1 VDALTSAPGEHARG
15 ISFTGRW
22 QDYLKIAVTNLLL
35 TIVTLGIYRFWAT
48 ARQRRYLW
56 SNTRIIDDELEWTG
70 TGGEMFIGFLMVM
83 GIFLGWGAL
92 IMGGAALL
100 GQWFIV
106 LGAVCFYIFLLWGFG
121 FAQFR
126 ALRYRLSR
134 TYWRGI
140 RGGSD
145 DNGVGYGWSALG
157 YNFVAGLTAGI
168 MVPYAITQNWN
179 DRIRAMSFGPYMLD
193 SDVNTKGLQWR
204 WMMLYVVYIGFAI
217 LAAVIV
223 AIAAPD
229 PAVVQQNASAADPT
243 AVVFIQLAPLV
254 LLVGI
259 GLVMVSFW
267 AAFFR
272 KAAGT
277 FALGELTAA
286 FEVSTVDWLK
296 FYAKLVG
303 LTIITLGF
311 GLLMWGYWRWEFVM
325 NRLELFGEIDVAAM
339 TQSTTTAP
347 KDAEGF
353 ADAFDIGAF

>member
-1 VDALTSAPGEHARG
+1 VDAITSAPGEHARG

-100 GQWFIV
+100 GQWFLV
-106 LGAVCFYIFLLWGFG
+106 VGAIAFYIFLLWGFG

-145 DNGVGYGWSALG
+145 DNGVGYGWTALG
-157 YNFVAGLTAGI
+157 NNFVAGLTLGI
-168 MVPYAITQNWN
+168 LTPRAIAENWN
-179 DRIRAMSFGPYMLD
+179 DRIRKMSYGPYMLD
-193 SDVNTKGLQWR
+193 SDVDTVGLQSR
-204 WMMLYVVYIGFAI
+204 WMMLYAVYIAFFA
-217 LAAVIV
+217 LAFAT
-223 AIAAPD
+223 APE
-229 PAVVQQNASAADPT
+229 PGTAEVEPSA
-243 AVVFIQLAPLV
+243 LAMIPVLFLFAGLV
-254 LLVGI
+254 
-259 GLVMVSFW
+259 LVMVSFW
-267 AAFFR
+267 ATFFR

-277 FALGELTAA
+277 FALGELTAT

-296 FYAKLVG
+296 FYARLAG

-325 NRLELFGEIDVAAM
+325 NRLELFGEIDVSAL